1 MASGLSFKVLS
12 LVRFKLFFKSL
23 KGVFLLSLLVMVFF
37 SCVPEKGDHEKITV
51 FCASSLGPV
60 MEALI
65 KEWGKSHEEKVIINL
80 ASSGALARQIEHGPG
95 ADIFL
100 SANRQ
105 WAEYLQKN
113 ILIRKRPVKLAGN
126 RLVLIA
132 SSEVQS
138 DSSSSLDKT
147 LQLVIAQGQKVAI
160 GDPGHVPLGIYTKEA
175 LTALG
180 LYEELK
186 THLIIAKDARSAL
199 RLVEWGE
206 APYGIV
212 YATDARSSQKI
223 RELTMIPSDLHDPI
237 EYDGLLI
244 NDRNVMA
251 KRFLDFLASAKA
263 KNIWKSMGFDFPHEP
278 LP

>member
-1 MASGLSFKVLS
+1 MDYKSFRQVSRGLSLF
-12 LVRFKLFFKSL
+12 LVVIIAL
-23 KGVFLLSLLVMVFF
+23 F
-37 SCVPEKGDHEKITV
+37 SCQTKKESHEKITV
-51 FCASSLGPV
+51 FCASSLAPV
-60 MEALI
+60 MEQLV
-65 KEWGKSHEEKVIINL
+65 KEWRKSHEERIILNV
-80 ASSGALARQIEHGPG
+80 ASSGALARQITHGAG

-105 WAEYLQKN
+105 WAEHLQQN
-113 ILIRKRPVKLAGN
+113 IQIRQKPVKLAGN

-132 SSEVQS
+132 SSERQS

-147 LQLVIAQGQKVAI
+147 LQLIIAQGQKVAI

-212 YATDARSSQKI
+212 YDTDARSSQKI